1 LEDSEK
7 FEAEAKANGI
17 TITEMSA
24 EDTETLKHKSQLS
37 WVKSQKYW
45 EDKEI
50 VKQIVKQRLH

>member
-1 LEDSEK
+1 LEDAVK
-7 FEAEAKANGI
+7 FEAEAQANGV

-24 EDTETLKHKSQLS
+24 DDTKALKHKAQLS

-50 VKQIVKQRLH
+50 VKEIVKQRLH